1 MHENTWT
8 GRQIFTDFDSKTGI
22 NVFRSSFASG
32 SEFSRMRENQ
42 IVTSSVVSHF
52 YDLW

>member
-8 GRQIFTDFDSKTGI
+8 GRQISLTSILKLGFMYF
-22 NVFRSSFASG
+22 VALFASG

-42 IVTSSVVSHF
+42 IITSSVVSHF